1 MQVRIHENYEVKLKG
16 FGNGTSFSL
25 VCACPDVSERR
36 LTRLDH
42 NRMKKLNKRVKHH
55 RVLFSNLQAKLE
67 ALALEEE
74 EKASLVRPGEG
85 DGAGMQATNV
95 NDQPASTTQAAFHS
109 NSPSPMRRKGETP
122 SPGGPET
129 KTWKSFDEF
138 VNAKILDA
146 TLCFADPHLKS
157 LCERKKLND
166 SPKILFFIISNW
178 LDLIR
183 LFLIL

>member
-95 NDQPASTTQAAFHS
+95 NDQP
-109 NSPSPMRRKGETP
+109 PMRRKGETP